1 MMQMT
6 IRSTSHARSRQAR
19 RNLSDQDV
27 RFVFEHGR
35 RMRCAGAL
43 HVFLGRRDIPADKE
57 IHSRFAHLEG
67 TMLVMDDT
75 QGEVILITAY
85 RNRQGLR
92 RLRVKAKYDRCD
104 GQARPRPQVWGG
116 LPQGKQS

>member
-1 MMQMT
+1 MHVT
-6 IRSTSHARSRQAR
+6 IRSTSHAQSRQAR

-75 QGEVILITAY
+75 QGEVVLITAY
-85 RNRQGLR
+85 RNRRGLR
-92 RLRVKAKYDRCD
+92 RLRGKAKYDRSD
-104 GQARPRPQVWGG
+104 SQARSRHQVWAER
-116 LPQGKQS
+116 PQGKQS

>member
-1 MMQMT
+1 MHVT
-6 IRSTSHARSRQAR
+6 IRSTSHAQSRQAR

-27 RFVFEHGR
+27 QFVFEHGR

-75 QGEVILITAY
+75 QGEAILITAY
-85 RNRQGLR
+85 RNRRGLKQ
-92 RLRVKAKYDRCD
+92 LRARAKYDRCD
-104 GQARPRPQVWGG
+104 GKCGPRRYAWGDQSHSVWI
-116 LPQGKQS
+116 

>member
-1 MMQMT
+1 MHVT
-6 IRSTSHARSRQAR
+6 IRSTSHAQSRQAR

-75 QGEVILITAY
+75 QGEVVLITAY
-85 RNRQGLR
+85 RNRRGLR
-92 RLRVKAKYDRCD
+92 RLRAKAKYDRCD
-104 GQARPRPQVWGG
+104 GRARPRHQVWDDR
-116 LPQGKQS
+116 LHDEQR

>member
-1 MMQMT
+1 MHVT
-6 IRSTSHARSRQAR
+6 IRSTSHAQSGQAR

-75 QGEVILITAY
+75 QG
-85 RNRQGLR
+85 RG
-92 RLRVKAKYDRCD
+92 RLDH
-104 GQARPRPQVWGG
+104 G
-116 LPQGKQS
+116 LPQSTGLETAPRQGEVRPLRWAGASQAPGLGRSAQRKQS